1 MIVGVSLTLSLVP
14 VSVAWAVPGSLPA
27 HGLRAGDRG
36 SGVPRFPTRI
46 PSSSESAGLTRR
58 VLHPTTWSDVG
69 PSYAWAL
76 PSIDWVARDNDWM
89 ADYAPRSDGTTPFH
103 PARLETRAAFARSVM
118 RALAPTEEPD
128 PSIEFTDLAPSSP
141 LFRSA
146 NVLVK
151 LRWLTRSPNGAFRP
165 DDPITMSMVHR
176 ALVRALGLTST
187 ARQLDDLHTADGV
200 RFPTPADF
208 GTTLL
213 GMRLGLRYNNQSQEW
228 RDVNP
233 RSAMNRAQVA
243 YSLATATTL
252 ESWVV
257 PYLVDQYHGIELPV
271 LGPRVQ
277 KIVRW
282 GVRYVGYPYVWGGE
296 WGLTTP
302 EPAALGG
309 QQIPGFDC
317 TGLTWWVLRK
327 NDGAAWRVAPP
338 RPYRGWSLPQ
348 RVSRD
353 MARMA
358 PRRITFGKL
367 KPGDVMFY
375 DGDGDG
381 VVDHADT
388 FIGDGWAIDSSSSI
402 GGVTLM
408 WVGTG
413 WYHDHFTWGRRV
425 LPRTTSTDSAP

>member
-1 MIVGVSLTLSLVP
+1 
-14 VSVAWAVPGSLPA
+14 
-27 HGLRAGDRG
+27 
-36 SGVPRFPTRI
+36 
-46 PSSSESAGLTRR
+46 
-58 VLHPTTWSDVG
+58 
-69 PSYAWAL
+69 
-76 PSIDWVARDNDWM
+76 
-89 ADYAPRSDGTTPFH
+89 
-103 PARLETRAAFARSVM
+103 
-118 RALAPTEEPD
+118 
-128 PSIEFTDLAPSSP
+128 
-141 LFRSA
+141 
-146 NVLVK
+146 
-151 LRWLTRSPNGAFRP
+151 
-165 DDPITMSMVHR
+165 MSMVHR

-187 ARQLDDLHTADGV
+187 ARQLDGLHTADGV

-213 GMRLGLRYNNQSQEW
+213 GMRLGLRYNNTSQEW

-233 RSAMNRAQVA
+233 RSPMNRAQVA

-252 ESWVV
+252 QSWVV
-257 PYLVDQYHGIELPV
+257 PYLRDQYDAIELPP
-271 LGPRVQ
+271 LGRRVQ

-296 WGLTTP
+296 WGLSGP

-338 RPYRGWSLPQ
+338 RPYHGWALPQ

-358 PRRITFGKL
+358 PRRIAFSKL

-388 FIGDGWAIDSSSSI
+388 FIGNGWAIDSSSSI

-413 WYHDHFTWGRRV
+413 W
-425 LPRTTSTDSAP
+425 